1 MSYIVTAERVDMWSA
16 LGQKGGSY
24 EWEAAKT
31 VCDLAYSLLCP
42 QSIEVACVVGRFL
55 AAYLAALE
63 MYNVASCDATLEKC
77 SPRWLGGKTDV
88 MLGMRVRIKSD
99 LQSRLRG
106 ELPFTTCR
114 DTHAWVA
121 LLSREP
127 LREAFK
133 PIRSWL
139 PPGWAMNIEKK
150 PQRADGLIALF

>member
-1 MSYIVTAERVDMWSA
+1 MTAERVAMWSA
-16 LGQKGGSY
+16 LGQKGGAY

-88 MLGMRVRIKSD
+88 MLGMRV
-99 LQSRLRG
+99 
-106 ELPFTTCR
+106 
-114 DTHAWVA
+114 
-121 LLSREP
+121 
-127 LREAFK
+127 
-133 PIRSWL
+133 
-139 PPGWAMNIEKK
+139 
-150 PQRADGLIALF
+150 